1 MVGVMFFDDD
11 DEDGFA
17 DVGTLQQIPNRGI
30 RFVDVGD
37 KEILLYREDNA
48 ITAMSGNCTHAF
60 ASLRD
65 GTVEAGVITCKRHGA
80 KFDLKT
86 GKSLSSMCPSLP
98 CFEVQMNGNR
108 VQVKKG

>member
-11 DEDGFA
+11 EEEFA
-17 DVGTLQQIPNRGI
+17 DVGTLQQIANRGI
-30 RFVDVGD
+30 RFVEVGD
-37 KEILLYREDNA
+37 REVLLYREDNM
-48 ITAMSGNCTHAF
+48 IVAMSGNCTHAF

-65 GTVEAGVITCKRHGA
+65 GTVENGVITCRRHGA
-80 KFDLKT
+80 QFDLKT

-98 CFEVQMNGNR
+98 RFEVQMNGVR